1 MREIYY
7 QNERKYEFWSEVFV
21 RGMSVITFAFV
32 LCVTIIVVHGNS
44 SVPLITYTKPQV
56 ERIPVDEMLK
66 RHIDSLPVPKAEYP
80 TLMVQKESLE
90 EVVIT
95 EENANVLTN
104 NSKTKEENVEYVKP
118 ENLIQEVENITPIT
132 TKLNTS
138 AYCSCEICCGK
149 TDGKTASGKMATAW
163 HTVAAGKDYP
173 IGTIIY
179 IPALVDKPNGG
190 WFVVEDRGGAISNE
204 KLDVFFN
211 THEEAIQFGRK
222 SLEAYIYI
230 PND

>member
-1 MREIYY
+1 MNNYKRRE
-7 QNERKYEFWSEVFV
+7 EEFWNEVFV
-21 RGMSVITFAFV
+21 RGMTTIAFIFIVVI
-32 LCVTIIVVHGNS
+32 TIIVVYGNKVVS
-44 SVPLITYTKPQV
+44 EITYVSVPVQ
-56 ERIPVDEMLK
+56 RIPVKEMLG
-66 RHIDSLPVPKAEYP
+66 RYVDSLPVPKAEYP

-104 NSKTKEENVEYVKP
+104 NSKPKEKNVEYVKP
-118 ENLIQEVENITPIT
+118 ENLIQEVENITSIIT
-132 TKLNTS
+132 TLNTS

-163 HTVAAGKDYP
+163 HTVAAGNDYP

-230 PND
+230 PNN

>member
-1 MREIYY
+1 MNNYKRRE
-7 QNERKYEFWSEVFV
+7 EEFWNEVFV
-21 RGMSVITFAFV
+21 RGMTTIAFIFIVVI
-32 LCVTIIVVHGNS
+32 TIIVVYGNKVVS
-44 SVPLITYTKPQV
+44 EITYVSVPVQ
-56 ERIPVDEMLK
+56 RIPVKEMLG
-66 RHIDSLPVPKAEYP
+66 RYVDSLPVPKAEYP

-104 NSKTKEENVEYVKP
+104 NSKQKEENVEYVKP

-132 TKLNTS
+132 TTLNTS
-138 AYCSCEICCGK
+138 AYCPCEICCGK
-149 TDGKTASGKMATAW
+149 TDGRTASGKMATAW
-163 HTVAAGKDYP
+163 HTVAAGKGYP

-204 KLDVFFN
+204 KMDVFFN

-222 SLEAYIYI
+222 SLDAYIYI
-230 PND
+230 PQ

>member
-7 QNERKYEFWSEVFV
+7 QNERKYEFWSEVVV

-56 ERIPVDEMLK
+56 ERIPVKEMVK
-66 RHIDSLPVPKAEYP
+66 RYIDTLPVPKAEYP
-80 TLMVQKESLE
+80 TLIVQE
-90 EVVIT
+90 EIDSEVT
-95 EENANVLTN
+95 QTKS
-104 NSKTKEENVEYVKP
+104 NSKEEIKTIEYGEPV
-118 ENLIQEVENITPIT
+118 NLIEGIENITPIIT
-132 TKLNTS
+132 TLNTS

>member
-1 MREIYY
+1 MNNYKRRE
-7 QNERKYEFWSEVFV
+7 EEFWNEVFV
-21 RGMSVITFAFV
+21 RGMTTIAFIFIVVI
-32 LCVTIIVVHGNS
+32 TIIVVYGNKVVS
-44 SVPLITYTKPQV
+44 EITYVSVPVQ
-56 ERIPVDEMLK
+56 RIPVKEMLG
-66 RHIDSLPVPKAEYP
+66 RYVDSLPVPKAEYP

-104 NSKTKEENVEYVKP
+104 NSKPKEKNVEYVKP
-118 ENLIQEVENITPIT
+118 ENLIQEVENITPIIT
-132 TKLNTS
+132 TLNTS

-163 HTVAAGKDYP
+163 HTVAAGNDYP

-230 PND
+230 QNY

>member
-1 MREIYY
+1 MNNYKRRE
-7 QNERKYEFWSEVFV
+7 EEFWNEVFV
-21 RGMSVITFAFV
+21 RGMTAIAFIFIVVI
-32 LCVTIIVVHGNS
+32 TIIVVYGNKVVS
-44 SVPLITYTKPQV
+44 EITYVSVPVQ
-56 ERIPVDEMLK
+56 RIPVKEMLG
-66 RHIDSLPVPKAEYP
+66 RYVDSLPVPKAEYP

-104 NSKTKEENVEYVKP
+104 NSKPKEKNVEYVKP
-118 ENLIQEVENITPIT
+118 ENLIQEVENITPIIT
-132 TKLNTS
+132 TLNTS

-163 HTVAAGKDYP
+163 HTVAAGDDYP

-230 PND
+230 PNN

>member
-1 MREIYY
+1 MNNYKRRE
-7 QNERKYEFWSEVFV
+7 EEFWNEVFV
-21 RGMSVITFAFV
+21 RGMTTIAFIFIVVI
-32 LCVTIIVVHGNS
+32 TIIVVYGNKVVS
-44 SVPLITYTKPQV
+44 EITYVSVPVQ
-56 ERIPVDEMLK
+56 RIPVKEMIG
-66 RHIDSLPVPKAEYP
+66 RYVDSLPVPKAEYP

-104 NSKTKEENVEYVKP
+104 NSKPKEKNVEYVKP
-118 ENLIQEVENITPIT
+118 ENLIQEVENITPIIT
-132 TKLNTS
+132 TLNTS

-163 HTVAAGKDYP
+163 HTVAAGNDYP

-230 PND
+230 PNN

>member
-1 MREIYY
+1 MKAIYY
-7 QNERKYEFWSEVFV
+7 QNKRKYEFWSEVFV
-21 RGMSVITFAFV
+21 RGMTAIAFTFV
-32 LCVTIIVVHGNS
+32 LCVTIIVAYGNS
-44 SVPLITYTKPQV
+44 SVPLITYTNPQV
-56 ERIPVDEMLK
+56 ERIPVDEMFK
-66 RHIDSLPVPKAEYP
+66 RYIDSLPVPKAEYP
-80 TLMVQKESLE
+80 KLIVQE
-90 EVVIT
+90 ELDSEGT
-95 EENANVLTN
+95 QTKSNF
-104 NSKTKEENVEYVKP
+104 KEEIKTIEYVKP

-132 TKLNTS
+132 TTLNTS

-211 THEEAIQFGRK
+211 THQEAIQFGRK

-230 PND
+230 TNN

>member
-1 MREIYY
+1 MNNCKRRE
-7 QNERKYEFWSEVFV
+7 EEFWNEVFV
-21 RGMSVITFAFV
+21 RGMTAIAFIFIVVI
-32 LCVTIIVVHGNS
+32 TIIVVYGNKVES
-44 SVPLITYTKPQV
+44 EITYVSVPIQ
-56 ERIPVDEMLK
+56 RIPVKEMLG
-66 RHIDSLPVPKAEYP
+66 RYIDSLPVPKAEYP
-80 TLMVQKESLE
+80 TLMVQKERLE

-104 NSKTKEENVEYVKP
+104 NSKQKEKNVKYVKP

-132 TKLNTS
+132 TTLNTS

-190 WFVVEDRGGAISNE
+190 WFVVEDRGGAISSE

>member
-1 MREIYY
+1 MNNYKRRE
-7 QNERKYEFWSEVFV
+7 EEFWNEVFV
-21 RGMSVITFAFV
+21 RGMTTIAFIFIVVI
-32 LCVTIIVVHGNS
+32 TIIVVYGNKVVS
-44 SVPLITYTKPQV
+44 EITYVSVPVQ
-56 ERIPVDEMLK
+56 RIPVKEMLG
-66 RHIDSLPVPKAEYP
+66 RYVDSLPVPKAEYP

-104 NSKTKEENVEYVKP
+104 NSKPKEKNVEYVKP
-118 ENLIQEVENITPIT
+118 ENLIQEVENITPIIT
-132 TKLNTS
+132 TLNTS

-163 HTVAAGKDYP
+163 HTVAAGNDYP

-230 PND
+230 PNN

>member
-1 MREIYY
+1 MNICKRR
-7 QNERKYEFWSEVFV
+7 NEEFWDEIFV
-21 RGMSVITFAFV
+21 RLMTAIAFTFITIV
-32 LCVTIIVVHGNS
+32 LIIVVYGNNYVS
-44 SVPLITYTKPQV
+44 RITYTNLQV
-56 ERIPVDEMLK
+56 ERIPVKEMVK
-66 RHIDSLPVPKAEYP
+66 RYIDSLPVPKAEYP
-80 TLMVQKESLE
+80 TLIVQE
-90 EVVIT
+90 EIDSEVT
-95 EENANVLTN
+95 QTKAN
-104 NSKTKEENVEYVKP
+104 SQGEIKTIEYVEP

-132 TKLNTS
+132 TTLNTS

-179 IPALVDKPNGG
+179 IPALADKPNGG

-211 THEEAIQFGRK
+211 THEEAIKFGRR

-230 PND
+230 PNN

>member
-1 MREIYY
+1 MNNYKRRE
-7 QNERKYEFWSEVFV
+7 EEFWNEVFV
-21 RGMSVITFAFV
+21 RGMTAIAFIFIVVI
-32 LCVTIIVVHGNS
+32 TIIVVYGNKVVS
-44 SVPLITYTKPQV
+44 EITYVSVPVQ
-56 ERIPVDEMLK
+56 RIPVKEMLG
-66 RHIDSLPVPKAEYP
+66 RYVDSLPVPKAEYP

-104 NSKTKEENVEYVKP
+104 NSKPKEKNVEYVKP
-118 ENLIQEVENITPIT
+118 ENLIQEVENITPIIT
-132 TKLNTS
+132 TLNTS

-163 HTVAAGKDYP
+163 HTVAAGNDYP

-230 PND
+230 PNN

>member
-1 MREIYY
+1 MNNYKRRE
-7 QNERKYEFWSEVFV
+7 EEFWNEVFV
-21 RGMSVITFAFV
+21 RGMTTIAFIFIVVI
-32 LCVTIIVVHGNS
+32 TIIVVYGNKVVS
-44 SVPLITYTKPQV
+44 EITYVSVPVQ
-56 ERIPVDEMLK
+56 RIPVKEMLG
-66 RHIDSLPVPKAEYP
+66 RYVDSLPVPKAEYP

-104 NSKTKEENVEYVKP
+104 NSKPKEKNVEYVKP
-118 ENLIQEVENITPIT
+118 ENLIQEVENITPIIT
-132 TKLNTS
+132 TLNTS

-163 HTVAAGKDYP
+163 HTVAAGNDYP

>member
-1 MREIYY
+1 
-7 QNERKYEFWSEVFV
+7 
-21 RGMSVITFAFV
+21 
-32 LCVTIIVVHGNS
+32 
-44 SVPLITYTKPQV
+44 
-56 ERIPVDEMLK
+56 MLK